1 MMPAW
6 CIKYPSIHMH
16 LNSYYLFKDIVV
28 NYVLVYVWAS
38 FIVKWQFVST
48 SSWCSL
54 HIISIIY
61 SQSEAN
67 DRFLCPRLVSW
78 LLHMNHHGL
87 GCSLRGALEV
97 SATGE
102 QTHPFFPATMGGCG
116 QDPAPR
122 RAWSCGRVPGGAQMD
137 ITVWGLLL
145 PNRDGAVPQP
155 ASRSL
160 VCSMLAKIK
169 WNADTV
175 ESWLGHK
182 VVFVRAAS
190 LLHPVSLQH
199 NFPPLP
205 NANWKTAM
213 DLWTSGGNSTPFL
226 LLHCILI
233 EKETPWQHQSLDIV
247 QAPHASL
254 IWVLLS
260 QGRQP
265 TGGLVQPQGLPSNW
279 NEASWG
285 DGSLK
290 AAASP
295 DLPSGQVYSPLRQ
308 APPWH
313 HSFHSYPDQ
322 GPVSALGDGQP
333 WSLFLTHPGSSLQG
347 CG

>member
-1 MMPAW
+1 MCLYMCEHP
-6 CIKYPSIHMH
+6 
-16 LNSYYLFKDIVV
+16 
-28 NYVLVYVWAS
+28 
-38 FIVKWQFVST
+38 
-48 SSWCSL
+48 SSWSDSSFPHPADALYILLVLFTLSL
-54 HIISIIY
+54 KLMIDFFVLGWFRGFSTWTTMGWDAAW
-61 SQSEAN
+61 EE
-67 DRFLCPRLVSW
+67 RLK
-78 LLHMNHHGL
+78 
-87 GCSLRGALEV
+87 SLP
-97 SATGE
+97 TGE

-279 NEASWG
+279 NEVSWG
-285 DGSLK
+285 EGSLK

-295 DLPSGQVYSPLRQ
+295 ALPSGQVYSPLRQ

-322 GPVSALGDGQP
+322 GPISALGDGQP